1 MIIPS
6 KRTPPADAEKPVNER
21 YIEALNLNSRI
32 IASAQLAQQS
42 LYEMCTGFKKMRD
55 DKLYKELGYSDF
67 GEYCEQETGFKRS
80 QVYNYIAIAEKLPA
94 EFVQSIGQI
103 GMTKILLLASL
114 SEEVRTEIVAN
125 NDLEN
130 TTVKELEKRI
140 KELEES
146 GERQEKAFNN
156 VADQSKKHYQNYLD
170 AEHKRQD
177 LAATCKKL
185 EQKCKELEGRPI
197 EVATQI
203 VEKIPDDYI
212 TREAYEK
219 MAASYIEQLDKAD
232 TELIAEK
239 RKAHAEREEL
249 EKKIAELENAPNEDN
264 SEERF
269 TLLCQMCRHP
279 LSRLALFVDERPT
292 FKSRF
297 EKFIAENTKI

>member
-1 MIIPS
+1 MIIPN

-67 GEYCEQETGFKRS
+67 GEYCEQETGFKRR
-80 QVYNYIAIAEKLPA
+80 QVYNYISVMEKLPSD
-94 EFVQSIGQI
+94 FVTSRLQI
-103 GMTKILLLASL
+103 GIKKMTLLSTL
-114 SEEVRTEIVAN
+114 SEEARTEITAN
-125 NDLEN
+125 TDLEN
-130 TTVKELEKRI
+130 TTVKELEQQI
-140 KELEES
+140 KELKTAKENAEKDKANVIAHNEEKIS
-146 GERQEKAFNN
+146 ALE
-156 VADQSKKHYQNYLD
+156 SKKI
-170 AEHKRQD
+170 
-177 LAATCKKL
+177 KL
-185 EQKCKELEGRPI
+185 EQKCKELESRSI

-203 VEKIPDDYI
+203 IEKIPDDYI

-239 RKAHAEREEL
+239 RKAYAEREEL
-249 EKKIAELENAPNEDN
+249 EKKIAELENAPNQDN
-264 SEERF
+264 SEEQF
-269 TLLCQMCRHP
+269 TLLCQMCQQP
-279 LSRLALFVDERPT
+279 LNMLTLFVDERPI

-297 EKFIAENTKI
+297 EKFIAENTDI

>member
-1 MIIPS
+1 MIIPN

-55 DKLYKELGYSDF
+55 DKLYKELGYASF
-67 GEYCEQETGFKRS
+67 EEYCEQETGFKRR
-80 QVYNYIAIAEKLPA
+80 QVYNYISVIEKLPSD
-94 EFVQSIGQI
+94 FVHSSAQI
-103 GMTKILLLASL
+103 GIKKMTLLSTL
-114 SEEVRTEIVAN
+114 SEEVRTEIVAST
-125 NDLEN
+125 DLEN
-130 TTVKELEKRI
+130 ATVKELEQQI
-140 KELEES
+140 KMLKEEQLESHKEFD
-146 GERQEKAFNN
+146 KMAN
-156 VADQSKKHYQNYLD
+156 QSKKHYQDYLD
-170 AEHKRQD
+170 AEQKRQE
-177 LAATCKKL
+177 L
-185 EQKCKELEGRPI
+185 EQKCKELESRPI

-239 RKAHAEREEL
+239 RKAYAEREEL
-249 EKKIAELENAPNEDN
+249 EKKIAELENAPNEDTG
-264 SEERF
+264 EEQF
-269 TLLCQMCRHP
+269 TLLCQMCQHP
-279 LSRLALFVDERPT
+279 LSRLTLFVDENPL

-297 EKFIAENTKI
+297 EKFIAENTDIRKENYNG

>member
-32 IASAQLAQQS
+32 IAFAQLAQQS

-55 DKLYKELGYSDF
+55 DKLYKELGYANF
-67 GEYCEQETGFKRS
+67 EEYCEQETGVTRQ
-80 QVYNYIAIAEKLPA
+80 QVYRYIKVVEKLPA
-94 EFVQSIGQI
+94 EFVTSRLQI
-103 GMTKILLLASL
+103 GIKKMTLLSTL
-114 SEEVRTEIVAN
+114 SEEARTEIVAST
-125 NDLEN
+125 DLEN
-130 TTVKELEKRI
+130 ATVKELEQQI
-140 KELEES
+140 KELKEQQSES
-146 GERQEKAFNN
+146 HKEFDKMAN
-156 VADQSKKHYQNYLD
+156 QSKKHYQDYLD
-170 AEHKRQD
+170 AEQKRQE
-177 LAATCKKL
+177 L
-185 EQKCKELEGRPI
+185 EQKCKELESRPI

-239 RKAHAEREEL
+239 RKAYAEREEL
-249 EKKIAELENAPNEDN
+249 EKKIAELENAPNQDN
-264 SEERF
+264 SEEQF
-269 TLLCQMCRHP
+269 TLLCQMCQYP
-279 LSRLALFVDERPT
+279 LSKLTLFVDERPI

-297 EKFIAENTKI
+297 EKFIAENTDI